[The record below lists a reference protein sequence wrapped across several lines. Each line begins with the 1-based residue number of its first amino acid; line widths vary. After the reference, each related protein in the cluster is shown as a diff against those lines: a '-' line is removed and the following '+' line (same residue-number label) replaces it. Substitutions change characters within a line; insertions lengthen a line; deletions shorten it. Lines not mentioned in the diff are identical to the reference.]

1 MSNCESCGKRPP
13 EPVPYV
19 VHESDMARLERTIK
33 RLWILL
39 LVMLVLLVGTNG
51 AWIYY
56 ESQWQTVET
65 TSTEIEQDTDGGG
78 NNYVIGCDFNGEA
91 KGESDQNAEPN
102 P

>member
-1 MSNCESCGKRPP
+1 MSNCESCSKRPP

-19 VHESDMARLERTIK
+19 VHEADMARQERTIK

-56 ESQWQTVET
+56 ENSFEDISITQEN
-65 TSTEIEQDTDGGG
+65 EDGYNNFIG
-78 NNYVIGCDFNGEA
+78 NDGDITN
-91 KGESDQNAEPN
+91 
-102 P
+102 

>member
-19 VHESDMARLERTIK
+19 VHEADMARQERTIK

-39 LVMLVLLVGTNG
+39 LVVIVLFVGSNG
-51 AWIYY
+51 WWIWRESQFSDEYY
-56 ESQWQTVET
+56 EITQEN
-65 TSTEIEQDTDGGG
+65 EDGYNNFIG
-78 NNYVIGCDFNGEA
+78 NDGDIYNGEA
-91 KGESDQNAEPN
+91 NNQGEKAN

>member
-1 MSNCESCGKRPP
+1 MDCDHCAKATAP

-19 VHESDMARLERTIK
+19 VHESDMARQERTIK

-56 ESQWQTVET
+56 ESQFVEESWT
-65 TSTEIEQDTDGGG
+65 FEANTDDGGTA
-78 NNYVIGCDFNGEA
+78 IANGDGEVYYYGQ
-91 KGESDQNAEPN
+91 GESNQENPN